1 LALTGICFYAGKKYQ
16 TKLIYPIV
24 MAVTIVNIYTGIFY
38 FEHSADRE
46 ESAFFV
52 SLKKMS
58 KTRNDPRVISEEY
71 QLAAYISDI
80 TDETHKI
87 LMDDAAAYQIM
98 AHIRSLKSVV
108 MPVNNSFITIV
119 ENPKLSTRF
128 ICVAKAN
135 NRLRSFTV
143 LNDYNI
149 HQMEFKKAFFPI
161 IMFET
166 EHWAIYKII

>member
-80 TDETHKI
+80 TDE
-87 LMDDAAAYQIM
+87 AAYQIM